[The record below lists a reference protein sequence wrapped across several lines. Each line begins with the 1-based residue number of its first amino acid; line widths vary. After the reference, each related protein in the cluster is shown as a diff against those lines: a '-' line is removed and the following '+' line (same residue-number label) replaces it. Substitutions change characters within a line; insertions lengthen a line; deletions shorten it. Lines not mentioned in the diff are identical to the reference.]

1 MSHRDPREGEHPED
15 SEWCFEHHLR
25 KESCGPCHQ
34 GEIELTATPAGE
46 ALAAFFRKK
55 LDQIRDKEIT

>member
-15 SEWCFEHHLR
+15 IEWCFEHHLR

-34 GEIELTATPAGE
+34 DEIDLTTAQAGE
-46 ALAAFFRKK
+46 ALAKFFRDK
-55 LDQIRDKEIT
+55 LDQIRDREIA